1 MSDRK
6 ALTSDI
12 GGGARFQIG
21 DDDDHIIPAMKSS
34 SGSKSAFFSQWMNRL
49 GGATK
54 RRGSVGF
61 NENNLAD
68 LPPSRFDD
76 DSRSNSFIDGQDSR
90 DGFGSKLMPR
100 KRNESFNEYGMTPGD
115 DSDGFLLKNKFR
127 FEHSISVY
135 IFQFPNIFRR
145 NDSDSRLEDRHFGE
159 ISRSKEKDSVD
170 SITPNVCGL
179 GLQTVEVAANVC
191 GLGLATVEEGKV
203 MNSAARRAEE
213 TPEEKAGDPG
223 QIFLI
228 DIEES
233 RDQDSGKTVL
243 KPSSRKFAASVLLQN
258 KFAQNWFFRNSDNE
272 DTDNLVDE
280 ENEGQGATNRVLSR
294 DERQSDNN
302 EDNKT
307 GKTILGKIKKIVD
320 TNKTKHREMNF
331 WQPQG
336 S

>member
-6 ALTSDI
+6 ALTTDI

-21 DDDDHIIPAMKSS
+21 DDDDHMIPAMKSS

-135 IFQFPNIFRR
+135 IF
-145 NDSDSRLEDRHFGE
+145 
-159 ISRSKEKDSVD
+159 ISEY
-170 SITPNVCGL
+170 
-179 GLQTVEVAANVC
+179 
-191 GLGLATVEEGKV
+191 
-203 MNSAARRAEE
+203 
-213 TPEEKAGDPG
+213 
-223 QIFLI
+223 F
-228 DIEES
+228 
-233 RDQDSGKTVL
+233 
-243 KPSSRKFAASVLLQN
+243 
-258 KFAQNWFFRNSDNE
+258 
-272 DTDNLVDE
+272 
-280 ENEGQGATNRVLSR
+280 
-294 DERQSDNN
+294 
-302 EDNKT
+302 
-307 GKTILGKIKKIVD
+307 
-320 TNKTKHREMNF
+320 
-331 WQPQG
+331 
-336 S
+336 